1 MESLWIVY
9 LADSI
14 CYGVSKSARS
24 FETHTEGLSVVIN
37 TTRFGQ
43 IEFNSEDIFMFPEG
57 LLGFQDLRQF
67 ILLDDPNDDIFAWL
81 QSCELPS
88 IAFPVLEPEIFGQ
101 YYNVSLTKNENELL
115 KLTPE
120 QKPTFMSIIT
130 IPDDPTQMTA
140 NVKAPIA
147 INMNYK
153 IARQCVLQDNHLA
166 IREPI
171 FVKLQSRVVQNPNT
185 SIKSMSTGLGFA
197 VKINDKDK
205 ENFDAKPDIDHS
217 L

>member
-1 MESLWIVY
+1 MI
-9 LADSI
+9 
-14 CYGVSKSARS
+14 
-24 FETHTEGLSVVIN
+24 IN

-43 IEFNSEDIFMFPEG
+43 LDFNSDDVFTFPEG

-67 ILLDDPNDDIFAWL
+67 VLLDDPNDDIFAWL

-115 KLTPE
+115 KLTAD

-147 INMNYK
+147 INMTYK

-171 FVKLQSRVVQNPNT
+171 FLKLQSRVVQNPNT

-197 VKINDKDK
+197 VKINDKDNVIPFPATAK
-205 ENFDAKPDIDHS
+205 PAGVANETTKPDIDHS